1 MCNPKRKQKHF
12 GLLLLEFYIVLLA
25 WRLNSTVHPLI
36 DLSAVVASA
45 SVKINIQLRLSGFI
59 QLSCW
64 CSVHMKDSIL
74 ENTSNNVAR
83 YLQKQS
89 RSSHQV
95 RYTGNLSLRGATT
108 SVCCS
113 FHVMFFIWKRNIQST
128 FLMTKGSLVLTSG
141 NVPSCVRKPLLTQN

>member
-1 MCNPKRKQKHF
+1 MCNPKRKQKHL
-12 GLLLLEFYIVLLA
+12 GVLLLEFYIVLRA

-89 RSSHQV
+89 RSSHHF
-95 RYTGNLSLRGATT
+95 LLRGTKT

-113 FHVMFFIWKRNIQST
+113 FHVMFFIWKLNIQSN
-128 FLMTKGSLVLTSG
+128 FLMTKGSLVY
-141 NVPSCVRKPLLTQN
+141 